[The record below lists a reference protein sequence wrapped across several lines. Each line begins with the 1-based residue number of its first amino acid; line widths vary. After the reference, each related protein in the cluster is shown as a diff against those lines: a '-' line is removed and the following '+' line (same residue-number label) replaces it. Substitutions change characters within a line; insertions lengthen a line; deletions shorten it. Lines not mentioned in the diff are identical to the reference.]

1 MLAKSIL
8 ILLLS
13 FPASIAILGSVLAL
27 TPAAEEKTLPS
38 LLMFFPLLIVIMSV
52 SYLLP
57 RKQTIALT
65 LIFTAALGAGVI
77 FLTKHYGVAGI

>member
-8 ILLLS
+8 IVLLS

-27 TPAAEEKTLPS
+27 TPVAEEKTLPS
-38 LLMFFPLLIVIMSV
+38 LLMFFPLWIVIMSV

-57 RKQTIALT
+57 RKQTIALA
-65 LIFTAALGAGVI
+65 LISTAAVGGSVI